1 MHRIK
6 PIPQYDWG
14 IQKGDYTYPTDSFAV
29 SYAEFSRRRKLI
41 RKVFNITL
49 AMICISAI
57 ALLIITIS

>member
-14 IQKGDYTYPTDSFAV
+14 IQKGDYTYPSDSFAV

-41 RKVFNITL
+41 RKAFNTTLVAITIL
-49 AMICISAI
+49 AFI
-57 ALLIITIS
+57 LLIITIS

>member
-29 SYAEFSRRRKLI
+29 SYAEFARRQKLI
-41 RKVFNITL
+41 RKAFSTTL
-49 AMICISAI
+49 AVIAISAFI
-57 ALLIITIS
+57 LLIITIS